1 MNPFVFLIDILF
13 QLYATALLIRLLL
26 QWVRA
31 DFYNPVSQFIVK
43 ITDPV
48 VKPLRRIIPGYA
60 GIDFATLILAILV
73 LAIKSAIM
81 SLIVLQT
88 LNPLVI
94 AIVSTESTIVLCINI
109 FLYAIII
116 QAILSWVNPDPYN
129 PAASLLNSLTFPILK
144 HFRKLIPP
152 ISGMDISPIFAIITL
167 MFVKYSVSYVFA
179 SAFGINI

>member
-1 MNPFVFLIDILF
+1 MNPFAFLIDILF

-31 DFYNPVSQFIVK
+31 DFYNPISQFIVK

-48 VKPLRRIIPGYA
+48 VKPLRRIIPGFG
-60 GIDFATLILAILV
+60 GIDVATLV
-73 LAIKSAIM
+73 LAVLVIALKFILL
-81 SLIVLQT
+81 SLFQSQT
-88 LNPLVI
+88 LNPI
-94 AIVSTESTIVLCINI
+94 AIAILTLDATISLCISI

-129 PAASLLNSLTFPILK
+129 PASSLLNSLTFPILK

-167 MFVKYSVSYVFA
+167 MFVQYSIHYIFA
-179 SAFGINI
+179 STFG

>member
-31 DFYNPVSQFIVK
+31 DFYNPISQFIVK

-48 VKPLRRIIPGYA
+48 VKPLRRIIPGF
-60 GIDFATLILAILV
+60 GGVDIATLILVVLV
-73 LAIKSAIM
+73 MALKTI
-81 SLIVLQT
+81 IVYQT
-88 LNPLVI
+88 LNPLII
-94 AIVSTESTIVLCINI
+94 ALVSIESTIILSLSI

-116 QAILSWVNPDPYN
+116 QAVLSWVNPDPYN
-129 PAASLLNSLTFPILK
+129 PAVSLLNSLTFPVLK

-152 ISGMDISPIFAIITL
+152 ISGMDISPIFAIIAL
-167 MFVKYSVSYVFA
+167 MFVQYSIRYIFA
-179 SAFGINI
+179 SILGINL